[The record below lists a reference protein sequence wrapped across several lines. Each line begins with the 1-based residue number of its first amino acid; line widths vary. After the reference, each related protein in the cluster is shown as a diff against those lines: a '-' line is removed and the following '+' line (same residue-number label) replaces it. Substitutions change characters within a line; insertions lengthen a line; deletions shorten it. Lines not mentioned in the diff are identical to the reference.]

1 MTIAEFPVSPVVKT
15 VSVRAAPVRAF
26 DFFAR
31 DLARW
36 WPLAQF
42 HTGPD
47 PVDCAI
53 EAHVGGQVFE
63 RAADGRET
71 AWGTVVAFE
80 PPHRLAFSWVIGLSA
95 DQAQQIDVRF
105 ALEGSG
111 TRFELT
117 HSGWEKLGDALAAAA
132 LRERYD
138 RGWATSSA
146 VSLSMP
152 IQQSEQRRFKPCQ
165 A

>member
-1 MTIAEFPVSPVVKT
+1 MTIAQFPVPPVVKT
-15 VSVRAAPVRAF
+15 VSVRAAPARAF
-26 DFFAR
+26 DYFAR

-53 EAHVGGQVFE
+53 EPHIGGRVFE

-71 AWGTVVAFE
+71 AWGTVVAFD
-80 PPHRLAFSWVIGLSA
+80 PPHHLAFSWIIGLSA
-95 DQAQQIDVRF
+95 DQAQLIDIRF
-105 ALEGSG
+105 TPEGGG
-111 TRFELT
+111 TRVELT
-117 HSGWEKLGDALAAAA
+117 HSGWEKLGDAAAAAA

-138 RGWATSSA
+138 RGWATLIERCFA
-146 VSLSMP
+146 DY
-152 IQQSEQRRFKPCQ
+152 
-165 A
+165 ANAAAAT